1 MDDEKLLLINFKI
14 SSNEE
19 NTPKADI
26 WLEEP
31 EEHDY
36 PAAQD
41 YLELLLYLM
50 KHKNYRKTKK
60 LQL

>member
-1 MDDEKLLLINFKI
+1 MKK
-14 SSNEE
+14 

-41 YLELLLYLM
+41 YLELLFVPDEAQ
-50 KHKNYRKTKK
+50 KNYRKTKK
-60 LQL
+60 KLQL